1 MKGIQ
6 VLICKASP
14 VSGSLCPPLSQAPPL
29 SLRPGF
35 LSSLAYYWIVFSHPL
50 LPQAS
55 MHYFWSFLKEHFLLA
70 AQGKKWLTIMSSLTL
85 PFQLD
90 SAGKEKV
97 TDGTRC
103 LRIPEIFSI
112 AAIKDNFAIF
122 LESKHLSKIILLF
135 QLLRR

>member
-1 MKGIQ
+1 
-6 VLICKASP
+6 
-14 VSGSLCPPLSQAPPL
+14 
-29 SLRPGF
+29 
-35 LSSLAYYWIVFSHPL
+35 
-50 LPQAS
+50 
-55 MHYFWSFLKEHFLLA
+55 
-70 AQGKKWLTIMSSLTL
+70 MSSLTL